1 VKPPVKQDK
10 RGTPATCRVKKF
22 LLRILLVVMSV
33 TFTLVLLEIGFRV
46 YYCWKSPQ
54 RYLTLDKPLGWRNTG
69 NLDFV
74 RERKDAAGQ
83 PYRCAVQVDANGFR
97 EYGDAGQTSRPKM
110 LVLGDSFTQAYEVSN
125 EHTYYHRLKSA
136 LDVEMFAYGCGG
148 YGTLQEYLV
157 LDQCVDS
164 IQPNVLVLQ
173 LCHNDF
179 INNCYEL
186 ELKTPWHNN
195 GMRRPYLQEDGTI
208 IYALPKTDLPALRS
222 FGHKHS
228 RLVHFVFLRLDRIQL
243 KRQLASAKPEP
254 DVATQWETNS
264 IYRRSVAITDRLFGM
279 IRRRVP
285 RDTMIYAFS
294 VDNLPPY
301 LDEFKRLASENGF
314 IFIGDAAEAL
324 HQAEQNGQTIRAA
337 DKTHL
342 NVLGH
347 QILARVLAER
357 LSQAR

>member
-1 VKPPVKQDK
+1 VKSPVKQDK
-10 RGTPATCRVKKF
+10 RGPPATCRVKKF
-22 LLRILLVVMSV
+22 LLRIFLVVMSV
-33 TFTLVLLEIGFRV
+33 TFTLVLLEIGFRI
-46 YYCWKSPQ
+46 YYPWKSPQ
-54 RYLTLDKPLGWRNTG
+54 GYLSPDKTLGWRNAG
-69 NLDFV
+69 NVAFA

-83 PYRCAVQVDANGFR
+83 SYRCVVQVDANGFR

-157 LDQCVDS
+157 LDQCGDS
-164 IQPNVLVLQ
+164 IQPTVLVLQ

-208 IYALPKTDLPALRS
+208 MYALPKTDVPALRL

-228 RLVHFVFLRLDRIQL
+228 RLVHFVFSRLDRMLL
-243 KRQLASAKPEP
+243 KRHLPSARPEQDLAA
-254 DVATQWETNS
+254 QWRTNS
-264 IYRRSVAITDRLFGM
+264 FCPESVAITDRLFGM
-279 IRRRVP
+279 IRKRVP
-285 RDTMIYAFS
+285 RETRVYAFS
-294 VDNLPPY
+294 VDGMPPY
-301 LDEFKRLASENGF
+301 LDEFKRLATKNGF
-314 IFIGDAAEAL
+314 VFIGGVSDAL
-324 HQAEQNGQTIRAA
+324 CQAEHNGQTIRAG

-342 NVLGH
+342 NKRGH
-347 QILARVLAER
+347 EIVAQVLAER
-357 LSQAR
+357 LIQDR